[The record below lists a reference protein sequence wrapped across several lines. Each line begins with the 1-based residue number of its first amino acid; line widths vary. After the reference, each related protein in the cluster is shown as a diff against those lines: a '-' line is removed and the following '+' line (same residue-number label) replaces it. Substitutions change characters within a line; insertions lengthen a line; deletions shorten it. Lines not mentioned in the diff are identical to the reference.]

1 MATSGA
7 KTLENKPT
15 ISKESRLD
23 FFMKITNDFSDQ
35 RLLGTGSFGSVY
47 KGILEDGGAVAVKK
61 LRVDGPV
68 PPEKIFAN
76 EVHNIMVLE
85 HENVVKLVAF
95 CRESAVKP
103 VLIHGGYRVAPVTE
117 TVLCYEYFHKGSLD
131 KHIFGA
137 SNTIGWNTR
146 FDIIKGI
153 SEGIQFL
160 HSLPRPLLHLG
171 LKPQNILLD
180 DNMVPKIADF
190 VFSRIFDKQ
199 ETRKTTQ
206 SQVGTVGYMAR
217 SM

>member
-1 MATSGA
+1 MNCKLYYLCLAHIVCHLKSSGMATSGA

-23 FFMKITNDFSDQ
+23 FFMKITDDFSDQ

-47 KGILEDGGAVAVKK
+47 KAWISKTFSLYSNNLCIKNKLIYSNCEVKQGILEDGGAVAVKK

-131 KHIFGA
+131 KHIFG
-137 SNTIGWNTR
+137 T
-146 FDIIKGI
+146 
-153 SEGIQFL
+153 
-160 HSLPRPLLHLG
+160 
-171 LKPQNILLD
+171 
-180 DNMVPKIADF
+180 
-190 VFSRIFDKQ
+190 
-199 ETRKTTQ
+199 
-206 SQVGTVGYMAR
+206 
-217 SM
+217 